1 MERGGKRGTNA
12 GLLMR
17 ATRTAGHTR
26 GLLMAVWKHGQSRE
40 EDAQQKLEEGGTRDE
55 KGGGFQVL

>member
-1 MERGGKRGTNA
+1 
-12 GLLMR
+12 MR
-17 ATRTAGHTR
+17 ATKTAGHTR